1 MYCFFRVRSPASA
14 GSTMPVSLS
23 HSTMPPGAVHL
34 STAGRIFSSVPL
46 RKGGSSST
54 MSNCSRQAERY
65 RAASPILTRLRS
77 NTPQALQLRMMMFTA
92 SRFSSRNTQRAAPR
106 LSASMPS
113 WPLPAYRSSTRAP
126 GRSNWTMLNIASFT
140 CERVGRVTS
149 VPGRASRLR
158 PRASPAITR
167 MFFLLLLAAGRCGCK
182 HVFCITLL
190 SPNCIFLSRAARCAV
205 WRFVLQ

>member
-1 MYCFFRVRSPASA
+1 MGFVYFHSSTLPYLYCFCRVRLPTCA

-23 HSTMPPGAVHL
+23 HNTMPPGATHF
-34 STAGRIFSSVPL
+34 STAGRIFSSVPP

-54 MSNCSRQAERY
+54 RSNCSRQ
-65 RAASPILTRLRS
+65 LRI
-77 NTPQALQLRMMMFTA
+77 TMLTA
-92 SRFSSRNTQRAAPR
+92 SRLSSRKTHRAAPR

-126 GRSNWTMLNIASFT
+126 GRSNCTMLNIASFT

-149 VPGRASRLR
+149 VPGSASSLR

-167 MFFLLLLAAGRCGCK
+167 MMLPPCRSCRPRGSQFELFRILYYLPTA
-182 HVFCITLL
+182 
-190 SPNCIFLSRAARCAV
+190 
-205 WRFVLQ
+205 

>member
-1 MYCFFRVRSPASA
+1 MGFVYFHSSTLPYLYCFCRVRLPTCA

-23 HSTMPPGAVHL
+23 HSTMPPGATHF
-34 STAGRIFSSVPL
+34 STAGRIFSSVPP

-54 MSNCSRQAERY
+54 RSNCSRQADKN
-65 RAASPILTRLRS
+65 RAASPIFTRLRS
-77 NTPQALQLRMMMFTA
+77 NTPQALQLRITMLTA
-92 SRFSSRNTQRAAPR
+92 SRLSSRKTHRAAPR

-126 GRSNWTMLNIASFT
+126 GRSNCTMLNIASFT

-149 VPGRASRLR
+149 VPGSASSLR

-167 MFFLLLLAAGRCGCK
+167 MMLPPCRSCRPRG
-182 HVFCITLL
+182 
-190 SPNCIFLSRAARCAV
+190 SRFELFRILYYLPTA
-205 WRFVLQ
+205 